1 MDLFILTPQLE
12 PFLNISI
19 PDSTYVCSK
28 FDFDL
33 ILPCHGKF
41 DASSLKRTCGKL
53 TITTLACNAV
63 TTSAT
68 PPCNASLLHTLRFYS
83 EMRGL
88 VLGVYTE
95 KSKSGND
102 VSEYT
107 KSFKEID
114 EKSNG
119 SLSKTLKQTGPFCKS
134 IKQKILWM
142 PVESKVKFDCISVV
156 DLGAKEVTENPHEGV
171 DEKLERVR
179 SSIADGVKA
188 LRSTSDFEEIYL
200 DPCHS
205 PQSAAEGANLAV
217 YSYNALKD
225 QSSLR
230 PTSQFHLYEYDAI
243 PKEYVSDFEKGAQ
256 LTECQNFARALMDTP
271 ANYLT
276 PSIFVKT
283 VTEKFKDANVK
294 LIIRDKE
301 WIESK
306 KMGSFLSVARGSEE
320 EPKFLE
326 LHYDGA
332 PDVKKCIA
340 LVGKGITFDSGGIS
354 LKPSANM
361 DAMRADM
368 GGAAC
373 VTGTILAASKLKLKV
388 NVKGFIPL
396 TENMPS
402 GKATKPGDVVYAM
415 NGKSIQVDN
424 TDAEGRLVLADG
436 LCYAQQ
442 FEPMVV
448 LDVATLT
455 GAMAVALG
463 GAATGV
469 FSNDDEYWNVL
480 NKAGYVTGDRVW
492 RMPLYDYYKKAVKDS
507 HLADLNNIGKKG
519 REAGSCTA
527 AAFLREFVEPG
538 NKWMHLD
545 IAGVMDCKDET
556 AYNCKG
562 MSGRPT
568 RTLVQFLKGLEGN
581 FAEKE

>member
-1 MDLFILTPQLE
+1 
-12 PFLNISI
+12 
-19 PDSTYVCSK
+19 
-28 FDFDL
+28 
-33 ILPCHGKF
+33 
-41 DASSLKRTCGKL
+41 
-53 TITTLACNAV
+53 
-63 TTSAT
+63 
-68 PPCNASLLHTLRFYS
+68 
-83 EMRGL
+83 MRGL

-102 VSEYT
+102 VSDYT
-107 KSFKEID
+107 KSFKDVD
-114 EKSNG
+114 EKTNS

-134 IKQKILWM
+134 VKQKILWM

-156 DLGAKEVTENPHEGV
+156 DLGTKEVKENPLEGI

-188 LRSTSDFEEIYL
+188 LRSCSDFEEIYL
-200 DPCHS
+200 DSCDS
-205 PQSAAEGANLAV
+205 PQCAAEGANLAV
-217 YSYNALKD
+217 FSYDALKD

-230 PTSQFHLYEYDAI
+230 PKSQFHLYEYDGI
-243 PKEYVSDFEKGAQ
+243 PKEYISDFEKGSHLA
-256 LTECQNFARALMDTP
+256 ECQNFARILMDTP
-271 ANYLT
+271 ANYMT

-283 VTEKFKDANVK
+283 VTEKCKDSNIK
-294 LIIRDKE
+294 LIARDKA

-332 PDVKKCIA
+332 PDTKKCIA

-354 LKPSANM
+354 LKPSPDM
-361 DAMRADM
+361 DKMRADM

-402 GKATKPGDVVYAM
+402 GKATKPGDVVFAM

-442 FEPMVV
+442 FDPIVT
-448 LDVATLT
+448 LDIATLT
-455 GAMAVALG
+455 GAMMIALG
-463 GAATGV
+463 SAATGV

-480 NKAGYVTGDRVW
+480 NKAGSVTGDRVW
-492 RMPLYDYYKKAVKDS
+492 RMPLYDYYKKAVKAS
-507 HLADLNNIGKKG
+507 HLADINNIGKKG
-519 REAGSCTA
+519 REGGSCIA
-527 AAFLREFVEPG
+527 ASFLNEFIEPG

-545 IAGVMDCKDET
+545 IAGVMECKDET
-556 AYNCKG
+556 SYSCKG

-568 RTLVQFLKGLEGN
+568 RTLVQFLKELEGS
-581 FAEKE
+581 FIEKK

>member
-1 MDLFILTPQLE
+1 
-12 PFLNISI
+12 
-19 PDSTYVCSK
+19 
-28 FDFDL
+28 
-33 ILPCHGKF
+33 
-41 DASSLKRTCGKL
+41 
-53 TITTLACNAV
+53 
-63 TTSAT
+63 
-68 PPCNASLLHTLRFYS
+68 
-83 EMRGL
+83 MRGL

-114 EKSNG
+114 EKNNG

-142 PVESKVKFDCISVV
+142 PVESKVKFDCISIV
-156 DLGAKEVTENPHEGV
+156 DLGTKEVKENPLEGV

-188 LRSTSDFEEIYL
+188 LRSSSDFEEIYL
-200 DPCHS
+200 DSCDS

-217 YSYNALKD
+217 FSYDALKD

-230 PTSQFHLYEYDAI
+230 PKSQFLLYEYDAI
-243 PKEYVSDFEKGAQ
+243 PKEYVTDFEKGVLLA
-256 LTECQNFARALMDTP
+256 ECQNFARTLMDAP
-271 ANYLT
+271 ANHMT
-276 PSIFVKT
+276 PSIFIKT

-294 LIIRDKE
+294 LVVREKE
-301 WIESK
+301 WIESM
-306 KMGSFLSVARGSEE
+306 KMGSFLSVTRGSEE

-332 PDVKKCIA
+332 PNTKKCIA
-340 LVGKGITFDSGGIS
+340 FVGKGITFDSGGIS
-354 LKPSANM
+354 LKASADM
-361 DAMRADM
+361 DKMRADM

-396 TENMPS
+396 SENMPS
-402 GKATKPGDVVYAM
+402 GKATKPGDVVFAM

-424 TDAEGRLVLADG
+424 TDAEGRLILADG

-455 GAMAVALG
+455 GAMIVALG
-463 GAATGV
+463 AGATGV
-469 FSNDDEYWNVL
+469 FSNNDEYWNIL
-480 NKAGYVTGDRVW
+480 NKAGCVTGDRVW
-492 RMPLYDYYKKAVKDS
+492 RFPLYDYYKKAVKS
-507 HLADLNNIGKKG
+507 SPLADLNNIGKKG
-519 REAGSCTA
+519 REGGSCTA
-527 AAFLREFVEPG
+527 AAFLSEFVEPG

-545 IAGVMDCKDET
+545 IAGVMECKDET
-556 AYNCKG
+556 PYSCKG

-568 RTLVQFLKGLEGN
+568 RTLIQFLKELESN
-581 FAEKE
+581 FTE